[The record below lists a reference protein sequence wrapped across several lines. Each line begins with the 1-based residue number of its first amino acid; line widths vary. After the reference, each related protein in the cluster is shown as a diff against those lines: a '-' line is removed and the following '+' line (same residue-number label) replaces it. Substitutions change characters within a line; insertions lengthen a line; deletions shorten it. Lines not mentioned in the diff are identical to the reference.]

1 MSKRG
6 GSFFEV
12 YIEAHVE
19 KIIFGVA
26 GIVCVWLLITRVLL
40 SPNYV
45 EYNGKKLGTGNID
58 KQISKD
64 AELLRGKLGLEP
76 KSAQQYEAEANN
88 FIAQIE
94 SPFKNIGEGI
104 YFPQPGNRPA
114 IEISDGR
121 KYSLPTVGNVNE
133 ISTRYTKAVV
143 YIPTQNVDEENTY
156 DKVGH
161 EPNDLDFVTV
171 EAKFNIATL
180 YANFQKSFNGT
191 DVPEEWRDPCL
202 ANPVFAAVQL
212 ERQKLGTDGSWSSW
226 EVVPRTRIDPYR
238 KMFEVI
244 EDADRL
250 PAGGIKVRLLQFD
263 NPQIR
268 MDMLQPEAYQIASAE
283 EQWYPPSLH
292 KEFMK
297 YQTAVKAQEKRGE
310 LETKRQEREK
320 QLEERRKQMPTS
332 RQRIT
337 TTSGSE
343 ETDGKQRPTGVGGSG
358 RTQVVKPTQTRP
370 SDRKSEME
378 DKRPQ
383 RKKEAGES
391 IPSQNIDEELSSI
404 LLTDKTDI
412 GKMQGALVFWAH
424 DDTVEAGKIY
434 RYRLRLG
441 VFNPIAGLGRAAE
454 QDEQQKGKV
463 VVLWSEFSE
472 PSELVEISPRLCFF
486 AQEIQEATKTVTV
499 TVSRHVLG
507 YWYSE
512 KFMVKAG
519 ETIGNVV
526 KVKPTETKEQLTIP
540 EQVDYSVG
548 AVMVDVTQVSDWSG
562 GTNPYKRQYYDM
574 LYSFDGT
581 SVERMAIEQKYWP
594 EKLQVMYAAIKKSEK
609 EPKQPLRAFGSQVTE
624 RGRSLTP
631 GKVGT
636 GEIEE

>member
-6 GSFFEV
+6 GNFFEV

-19 KIIFGVA
+19 KIILGVA

-45 EYNGKKLGTGNID
+45 EYNGKKLSTGNID

-94 SPFKNIGEGI
+94 SPFKSIGESI

-121 KYSLPTVGNVNE
+121 KYRLPTVGDVNE
-133 ISTRYTKAVV
+133 ISTRYTRAVV
-143 YIPTQNVDEENTY
+143 YIPTQDVDEENTY

-180 YANFQKSFNGT
+180 YANFQKGFNGT
-191 DVPEEWRDPCL
+191 DVSEEWRDPCL
-202 ANPVFAAVQL
+202 ANPVLAAVQL

-244 EDADRL
+244 EDVDKL

-268 MDMLQPEAYQIASAE
+268 MDMLQPEVYKIASAE

-292 KEFMK
+292 KEFIK

-320 QLEERRKQMPTS
+320 QLEERRRQMPTS

-337 TTSGSE
+337 TSESE
-343 ETDGKQRPTGVGGSG
+343 ETGGKQRPTGVGGSG
-358 RTQVVKPTQTRP
+358 RTQAVKPTQASS
-370 SDRKSEME
+370 SDRKSEVE
-378 DKRPQ
+378 DKRTQ

-391 IPSQNIDEELSSI
+391 IPSQNIDEELSNI

-412 GKMQGALVFWAH
+412 GKMQEALVFWTH

-441 VFNPIAGLGRAAE
+441 VFNPIAGLRRAAE
-454 QDEQQKGKV
+454 QDEQQKDKV
-463 VVLWSEFSE
+463 ILWSEFSE
-472 PSELVEISPRLCFF
+472 PSEVVEIPPRLCFF

-499 TVSRHVLG
+499 TVSRHRMG

-526 KVKPTETKEQLTIP
+526 KVKPTESKEQLTIP

-548 AVMVDVTQVSDWSG
+548 AVMVDVMQVSDWSG
-562 GTNPYKRQYYDM
+562 GTNPYKRQYYNM

-594 EKLQVMYAAIKKSEK
+594 EKRQAMYAAIKKSEK
-609 EPKQPLRAFGSQVTE
+609 EPKQPLRGFGSQVTE
-624 RGRSLTP
+624 RGRGLTP
-631 GKVGT
+631 GKG
-636 GEIEE
+636 GMEERDE